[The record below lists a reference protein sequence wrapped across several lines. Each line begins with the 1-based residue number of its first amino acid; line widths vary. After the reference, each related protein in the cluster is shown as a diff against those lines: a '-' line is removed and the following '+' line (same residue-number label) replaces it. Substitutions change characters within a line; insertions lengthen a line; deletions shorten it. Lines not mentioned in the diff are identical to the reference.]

1 MNEKVEVVYAEVS
14 KGLKRRLRLAAAER
28 GVPMKELVVSLL
40 EDNLPFFASGV
51 QRIEHSVNEQN
62 DTSTPQPAA

>member
-1 MNEKVEVVYAEVS
+1 MNEKPEVVYAEVS

-51 QRIEHSVNEQN
+51 QRIERSVNEQN
-62 DTSTPQPAA
+62 DTPTPQPAA